1 MTLSELRAQQARRRR
16 EETRAWV
23 IEVTQGRTFTEA
35 SRVAQMDR
43 AAFYKLVAR
52 LGLTAADM
60 PECRTVPRPGTRL
73 SPLAKLVGAERKMY
87 RQLRAR
93 GFSVKD
99 AWRLVVKSR
108 TLTNHKPVG
117 YTDAHAG

>member
-1 MTLSELRAQQARRRR
+1 MTLSELRAQQAQRRH

-23 IEVTQGRTFTEA
+23 IDVTRGRTFTEA
-35 SRVAQMDR
+35 SQIAQMDR
-43 AAFYKLVAR
+43 AAFCKLVVR

-60 PECRTVPRPGTRL
+60 PECKTMPRPGTRL
-73 SPLAKLVGAERKMY
+73 SPLAKLAGTERKLY

-93 GFSVKD
+93 GFSVED
-99 AWRLVVKSR
+99 AWRLVMKSR
-108 TLTNHKPVG
+108 TLTNHKQVG